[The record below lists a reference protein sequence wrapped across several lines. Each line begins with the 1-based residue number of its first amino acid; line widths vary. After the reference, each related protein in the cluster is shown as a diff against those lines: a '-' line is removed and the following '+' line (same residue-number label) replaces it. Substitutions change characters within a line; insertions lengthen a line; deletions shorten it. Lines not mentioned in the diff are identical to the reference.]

1 MELLAFVL
9 TTTYFS
15 FRGKIY
21 RQLFGAAMGSPV
33 SPITANLYM
42 EFLEEQA
49 IATAPI
55 EYSIK
60 FTYEKEEQG
69 RIPFLDTLIVRKE
82 DGSVKLLVY
91 RKATHTDQYLNFSSH
106 HPIYHKLGVVRTLL
120 DRMDKIVTEPE
131 DRQKEKDNIKKA
143 LKMCGYPE
151 WTVESVKKKIRDKP
165 AKSSKTKTKDPSQQ
179 TKGLVVI
186 PYVEGVAE
194 RANRVFRKHNIATA
208 MKPNTSLRKLLV
220 HPKDK
225 IDSLDKTDCIYEIPC
240 QNCDSTYVG
249 ETGRKLNTRL
259 KEHQK
264 ETEKLERS
272 KKNFTRQTRKESVT
286 EQSKSAIADH
296 AIQQNHVINWDDTKV
311 LQKECDASTRFIRE
325 SIWIRKRGPA
335 VMNRDDGAYH
345 LSHV

>member
-1 MELLAFVL
+1 M
-9 TTTYFS
+9 
-15 FRGKIY
+15 
-21 RQLFGAAMGSPV
+21 
-33 SPITANLYM
+33 
-42 EFLEEQA
+42 
-49 IATAPI
+49 
-55 EYSIK
+55 
-60 FTYEKEEQG
+60 
-69 RIPFLDTLIVRKE
+69 
-82 DGSVKLLVY
+82 
-91 RKATHTDQYLNFSSH
+91 
-106 HPIYHKLGVVRTLL
+106 
-120 DRMDKIVTEPE
+120 
-131 DRQKEKDNIKKA
+131 
-143 LKMCGYPE
+143 
-151 WTVESVKKKIRDKP
+151 
-165 AKSSKTKTKDPSQQ
+165 
-179 TKGLVVI
+179 
-186 PYVEGVAE
+186 EGVAE
-194 RANRVFRKHNIATA
+194 RANRVFKKHNIATA

-296 AIQQNHVINWDDTKV
+296 AIQQNHMINWDDTKV

-335 VMNRDDGAYH
+335 VMNRDEGAYH
-345 LSHV
+345 LSHVYDPLLKTTPPGDGAVLPAAKRMMGYQSL